1 MSVDKKRYR
10 IVQTIGNLYLLE
22 KHDRWFNAFK
32 PSGKFYWSYKGVTT
46 GPFSSM
52 HSALVDYRRYREYMR
67 HNPNALLPPPN
78 TPESKQIIVK
88 DMPNPKLLPENVI
101 FVDFR
106 KRMRIVTKL

>member
-46 GPFSSM
+46 GPFSSL
-52 HSALVDYRRYREYMR
+52 HSALVDYRRYREYMKY
-67 HNPNALLPPPN
+67 NPNTTFLPLN
-78 TPESKQIIVK
+78 TPESKQIAVK
-88 DMPNPKLLPENVI
+88 DTTKPQIMPENVI